1 MEPFTGYWIEF
12 LTALGALALEMSPW
26 LVLGFVFAGLFKV
39 WFPEEW
45 SERYLSKPSFSSVFW
60 AAMLG
65 VPLPLCSCGVL
76 PMAVSLH
83 KKGASTGATNSFLIS
98 TPQTGVD
105 NILATYSLLGL
116 PFAIARPIIAFVSGV
131 MGGVIMNIFDK
142 GKIQRPSVV
151 TDLSCASEA
160 TGEPKNVFQAIRYGF
175 TDLFREMYK
184 WLIVGLVLAALLNL
198 FLPDDLS
205 LLFDKYPGMDMLL
218 ALLISVP
225 MYICATGSIP
235 VALVLLLKGFSPGAA
250 IVLLMAG
257 PATNIAGIV
266 LLAKSIS
273 VRFSAI
279 YVGSIVFASLLF
291 GWLAN
296 LVFSSGDFLL
306 SLQHHAG
313 HIHNHEADYNLFQW
327 ASVLLLSGLVVWFLV
342 VDLWTKVAPL
352 LRTRANTGVVFRRFK
367 LERVTCRN
375 CSGKIEKRLLQEKRV
390 YRVDLL
396 FDEREMVIE
405 TTLSGQDIS
414 SMVEALGYGCKEI
427 PDKTHQ
433 QTTAE
438 TPKFASAAR
447 KTGARNATI
456 PQSGPNGFIYPV
468 KNDRSTPK

>member
-1 MEPFTGYWIEF
+1 MEAITGYWMDF
-12 LTALGALALEMSPW
+12 LVALGGLALEMSPW

-45 SERYLSKPSFSSVFW
+45 SERYLSKPTFSSVIC

-76 PMAVSLH
+76 PMAVSMH
-83 KKGASTGATNSFLIS
+83 KKGASKGATSSFLIS

-116 PFAIARPIIAFVSGV
+116 PFAIAKPIIAFVSGV
-131 MGGVIMNIFDK
+131 MGGVIMNLLD
-142 GKIQRPSVV
+142 
-151 TDLSCASEA
+151 
-160 TGEPKNVFQAIRYGF
+160 KNVVEKSSSSNITCADESVGRKKNVYQAIRYGF

-184 WLIVGLVLAALLNL
+184 WLIIGLVLAALLNL

-205 LLFDKYPGMDMLL
+205 LLFEQYPGIDMLL

-291 GWLAN
+291 GWIAN
-296 LVFSSGDFLL
+296 LIFSSGDFIT

-313 HIHNHEADYNLFQW
+313 HLHNHNVEYNLFQW
-327 ASVLLLSGLVVWFLV
+327 ASVVLLSGLILWFLSEN
-342 VDLWTKVAPL
+342 LWLRLAPL
-352 LRTRANTGVVFRRFK
+352 WRKKANSGVVFRRFK

-390 YRVDLL
+390 YGVELL
-396 FDEREMVIE
+396 FEKREIIVE
-405 TTLSGQDIS
+405 TTLSGLQIS
-414 SMVEALGYGCKEI
+414 SIVEALNYGCKEI
-427 PDKTHQ
+427 VGAGDQEQSNQKLFDSKLLLKNENFRNQ
-433 QTTAE
+433 Q
-438 TPKFASAAR
+438 SDN
-447 KTGARNATI
+447 RNL
-456 PQSGPNGFIYPV
+456 IYPKIV
-468 KNDRSTPK
+468 KPFNNKKQ